1 MMLKK
6 DLIICFSLC
15 LAILTFGCAT
25 RQDWKANWEL
35 PLKPQLVSVD
45 FEPMGNGYYVSS
57 NGATNLADNVDELK
71 AYIEKLEL
79 LIEKMQKYY
88 E

>member
-1 MMLKK
+1 LRK

-15 LAILTFGCAT
+15 LVVLTVGCAT
-25 RQDWKANWEL
+25 RQDRKANWEL
-35 PLKPQLVSVD
+35 PPKPQLVSVD
-45 FEPMGNGYYVSS
+45 FEPMRDGYYVSVD
-57 NGATNLADNVDELK
+57 GATNLADNVDELK

-88 E
+88 K